1 MNTLDVD
8 LRRLQWRIVIPLGIF
23 ASALLGFELGV
34 STTERGDIENSGLLV
49 KAYYS
54 LSLFVVGGVDLGTP
68 VGGSA
73 LARSLLWFAYFAAPA
88 FTASTVMSAL
98 LMALAP
104 RSWSVRRLRNH
115 IVIVGDNPLTIS
127 YLRALRISNKTKVVV
142 VSSNPDSLQADH
154 YREAFGA
161 IVVAGDIA
169 QPHCFKHLRIEYAAR
184 VFLFEESS
192 LACYETAAALLSMQ
206 PDMGDRIVI
215 HCSRLRFMRSMENTK
230 VAEHCFTFN
239 AFHLAAKGLVRN
251 RMLQH
256 FKETKSKD
264 VVVIAGF
271 GRFGQSVLEEL
282 KATATS
288 ELDTVVV
295 IDVDA
300 DRRILVAEEQDKLLG
315 SYRRE
320 ILQGDVSHPDV
331 WRKAAD
337 ATNLEGDNTLFV
349 LGTGREEENLRTALW
364 LRRKYP
370 QATIIARNNN
380 RSRFASELGDE
391 HDIINISI
399 LELVESNIPASWL
412 RGG

>member
-1 MNTLDVD
+1 MDI
-8 LRRLQWRIVIPLGIF
+8 REYQWRFLIPLAIV
-23 ASALLGFELGV
+23 ACALIGFELGV
-34 STTERGDIENSGLLV
+34 STTERGDLVDSGLLV

-73 LARSLLWFAYFAAPA
+73 FARALVWFAYFAAPA

-98 LMALAP
+98 LMAFAP
-104 RSWSVRRLRNH
+104 AHWAVRRLRNH
-115 IVIVGDNPLTIS
+115 IVIVGDGPLTTS
-127 YLRALRISNKTKVVV
+127 YLRALRSSNKTKVMV
-142 VSSNPDSLQADH
+142 VSSNPDGLLADH
-154 YREAFGA
+154 YREDFGA
-161 IVVAGDIA
+161 IVVAGDIS
-169 QPHCFKHLRIEYAAR
+169 QQHCFKRLRIEYAAR

-192 LACYETAAALLSMQ
+192 LACYETASALLAMK
-206 PDMGDRIVI
+206 PDMGERIVI
-215 HCSRLRFMRSMENTK
+215 HCSRLRFMRSMENTR
-230 VAEHCFTFN
+230 VAQQCFTFN
-239 AFHLAAKGLVRN
+239 AYHLAAKGLVRN

-256 FKETKSKD
+256 FKETKSED

-288 ELDTVVV
+288 ELDTVIV

-300 DRRILVAEEQDKLLG
+300 NRRVLVAEEQDKVMG

-320 ILQGDVSHPDV
+320 VLQGDLTHPEV
-331 WRKAAD
+331 WAKAAN
-337 ATNLEGDNTLFV
+337 ATNLEGDSTLFV

-380 RSRFASELGDE
+380 TSRFANELGRE
-391 HDIINISI
+391 HDIINVSI
-399 LELVESNIPASWL
+399 LELVESNIPAQWL

>member
-1 MNTLDVD
+1 MNTIDVD
-8 LRRLQWRIVIPLGIF
+8 LRRLQWRILIPLGIF
-23 ASALLGFELGV
+23 ACALLGFELGV
-34 STTERGDIENSGLLV
+34 STTERSDIESSGLLV

-73 LARSLLWFAYFAAPA
+73 FARALLWFAYFAAPA

-104 RSWSVRRLRNH
+104 KSWQVRRLRNH
-115 IVIVGDNPLTIS
+115 IVIVGDGPLTIS
-127 YLRALRISNKTKVVV
+127 YLRALRINNKTKVMV

-169 QPHCFKHLRIEYAAR
+169 QPHCFKHFRIEYAAR
-184 VFLFEESS
+184 VFLFEDSS

-230 VAEHCFTFN
+230 VAEQCFTFN
-239 AFHLAAKGLVRN
+239 AYHLAAKGLVRN

-264 VVVIAGF
+264 VVVLAGF

-300 DRRILVAEEQDKLLG
+300 DRRILVAEEQDKLQG

-320 ILQGDVSHPDV
+320 VFQGDISHPDV

-380 RSRFASELGDE
+380 RSRFANELGEE